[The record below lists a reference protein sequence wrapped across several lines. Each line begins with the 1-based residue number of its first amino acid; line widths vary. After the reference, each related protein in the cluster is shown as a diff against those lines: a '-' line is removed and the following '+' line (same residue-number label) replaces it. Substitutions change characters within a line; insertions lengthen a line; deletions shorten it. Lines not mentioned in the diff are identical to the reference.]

1 METKCVYLYQ
11 YKTNVFVKPNEQSS
25 SLLEYS
31 AMARKRLLKTNIYID
46 SKKRTRALRSVVGN
60 SQNFCADL

>member
-1 METKCVYLYQ
+1 MF
-11 YKTNVFVKPNEQSS
+11 NFFVKPNEQSS

-46 SKKRTRALRSVVGN
+46 SKKRTRALRSAVGN
-60 SQNFCADL
+60 AQNFCADL